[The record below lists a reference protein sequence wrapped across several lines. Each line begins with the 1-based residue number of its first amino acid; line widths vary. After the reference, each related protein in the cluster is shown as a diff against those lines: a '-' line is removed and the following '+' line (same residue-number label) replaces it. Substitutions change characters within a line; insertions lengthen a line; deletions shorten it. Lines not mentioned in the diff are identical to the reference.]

1 MDWRSQSE
9 RPCADAAVSTW
20 RRSSID
26 VAAQQGGGGSTGDQ
40 AAMGSAVC
48 QAIAV

>member
-1 MDWRSQSE
+1 M
-9 RPCADAAVSTW
+9 
-20 RRSSID
+20 RRRRGID
-26 VAAQQGGGGSTGDQ
+26 VAAQQGGGGSTDDQ